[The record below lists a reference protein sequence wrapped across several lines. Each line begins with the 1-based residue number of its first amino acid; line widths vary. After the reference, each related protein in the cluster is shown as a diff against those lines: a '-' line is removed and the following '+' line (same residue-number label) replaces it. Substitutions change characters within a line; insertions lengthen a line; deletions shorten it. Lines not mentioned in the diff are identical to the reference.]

1 MCKQTLILFACFEVA
16 YSSVLNWL
24 ANDQKSDIKQQRKW
38 QKEGKGPGWSVVIA
52 ELSRGISLS
61 ARFWS
66 QVTECSLRVSLAAG
80 LQVLPTTLYG
90 PGRGRDIVF
99 LLLLCPQWPNTSSKV
114 IQTSDL
120 AGKQLPWFNTAEEAS
135 HKVCLGQVWLHQS
148 NLCLWFVFF
157 LLPAPGVYT
166 FLSSTLKSLE
176 ERDYIH
182 RVLDKITDTLIHL
195 MAKSGLSLQQQHR
208 RLAQLLL
215 ILSHIRH
222 MRWEKACG

>member
-1 MCKQTLILFACFEVA
+1 M
-16 YSSVLNWL
+16 
-24 ANDQKSDIKQQRKW
+24 
-38 QKEGKGPGWSVVIA
+38 
-52 ELSRGISLS
+52 
-61 ARFWS
+61 
-66 QVTECSLRVSLAAG
+66 TECSLRVSLAAG
-80 LQVLPTTLYG
+80 LLVLPTTLDG
-90 PGRGRDIVF
+90 PGRARDIIL

-114 IQTSDL
+114 IQASDL
-120 AGKQLPWFNTAEEAS
+120 AGKQLPWFNTAKES
-135 HKVCLGQVWLHQS
+135 GHKVRLGQVWLHES
-148 NLCLWFVFF
+148 NFVCVLFFF
-157 LLPAPGVYT
+157 LLPTPGVYT

-222 MRWEKACG
+222 MRWEKACSQPSCTGPVQGTFHKCTCILFLHRWECKMCRSVKKKSTFYRDVLNLYSKLFLDYGMKGVKVFLICFF